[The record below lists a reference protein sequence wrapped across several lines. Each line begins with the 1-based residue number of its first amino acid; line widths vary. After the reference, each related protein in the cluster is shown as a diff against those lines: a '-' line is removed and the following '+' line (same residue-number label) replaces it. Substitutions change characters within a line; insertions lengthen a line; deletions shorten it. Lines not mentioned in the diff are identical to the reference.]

1 MERLGNRYESLG
13 DRCRVKA
20 AHNIPLRESL
30 TEELYSLGIRF
41 NKDLELY

>member
-13 DRCRVKA
+13 DRCQVYA

-30 TEELYSLGIRF
+30 IEELYSLGIRF